1 MFLEL
6 IATFVAGIAA
16 AGVMLLLN
24 MGMGGR
30 LPRWLIPVAAGAAMI
45 VATISNEYS
54 WYGRTTS
61 NLPPEIVVAQRVE
74 SKAIYRPWT
83 YLHPFVTR
91 FMAVDT
97 ASIRTN
103 AAVPDQKMADL
114 LFFGRWA
121 PVQARPVLVDC
132 ANRRQAPLTPGA
144 TFDEPGP
151 VTDANWA
158 ALAPEHGLFQVRC
171 AAAD

>member
-24 MGMGGR
+24 KGMGGR

-45 VATISNEYS
+45 AATISNEYG

-61 NLPPEIVVAQRVE
+61 GLPSEIVVAQTVE
-74 SKAIYRPWT
+74 SKAMYRPWT

-103 AAVPDQKMADL
+103 PAVPDQKMVDL
-114 LFFGRWA
+114 LFFGRWS
-121 PVQARPVLVDC
+121 PVRSLPVLVDC
-132 ANRRQAPLTPGA
+132 ANRRQALLAAGA
-144 TFDEPGP
+144 AFDEAGQ
-151 VTDANWA
+151 VTDAVWS
-158 ALAPEHGLFQVRC
+158 ALAPEHGLFVALC
-171 AAAD
+171 VEAN